1 MYFIKVVILIRLIEI
16 INEYDDSVFVVWS
29 ENILYWDVDMDI
41 DKKVSICLICFFGD
55 CNNDYKID
63 IKLLIFNKV

>member
-41 DKKVSICLICFFGD
+41 DKKVGIRLICFFGER
-55 CNNDYKID
+55 NYDYKID

>member
-41 DKKVSICLICFFGD
+41 DKKVGIRLICFFGGRS
-55 CNNDYKID
+55 NDYKID